1 MVTGKG
7 SWVFLNFFTIFDF
20 LKECFSMQTEDQF
33 SVQLE
38 GCSMLVKGNQC
49 KVMLLLSYAPREF
62 DP

>member
-1 MVTGKG
+1 
-7 SWVFLNFFTIFDF
+7 
-20 LKECFSMQTEDQF
+20 MQTEDQF

-62 DP
+62 DPLRLSQ